1 MKFKDVRECLKLLI
15 IYFISTIISIIIAPL
30 FVKNE
35 FSKEEYKY
43 YLIPCIIFTI
53 IYIILINIF
62 KVNKKIVIASFLVV
76 YFLVSTLLINDVFS
90 MTGLTPNEID
100 FLGMKYITLISL
112 YTTLPFQ
119 MLIYILIGYN
129 IGEYSYIILAIYLI
143 AISIIIYL
151 LDKFRVLKKRV

>member
-1 MKFKDVRECLKLLI
+1 MEFKNVREYFKLLI
-15 IYFISTIISIIIAPL
+15 IYFISTIMSMIIAPL

-43 YLIPCIIFTI
+43 YLIPFITFTI

-90 MTGLTPNEID
+90 MTGLTSNEVE
-100 FLGMKYITLISL
+100 FLGIKYITFISL

-143 AISIIIYL
+143 VISIIIYV
-151 LDKFRVLKKRV
+151 LDKFREIKKV